1 MAHPAAHPIRIR
13 NRGDGAEQLLV
24 LQNGKPPDEGLLERL
39 RAIEALPYVAS
50 VLALPD
56 LHQKDKAEIPSS
68 VAVTTRGAI
77 VPEFTSVAV
86 NDGMGIVLTDLEARD
101 VTPERLLDFFANM
114 NEHAAR
120 HVLDRNRYSLSAA
133 DMAAAA
139 MEGGRAG
146 VRRYDLPETVLD
158 HMEDNGGTPIESL
171 DGSWSKTIPYLLRAT
186 TLGRCEMGLNFGG
199 NHFLEVQTV
208 ESVCDPLFAARWGLV
223 PGRVTVMYHLGP
235 GPFASTLLHH
245 YSRRKSLHGARVFG
259 FFLSKLLFH
268 FARSRPG
275 SLADRWNL
283 HFRREGWSAF
293 REDSE
298 EGLAFRQALALAT
311 NFGFA
316 YRLATVAAIRDSL
329 RAAFSPFQRADLL
342 CDVPHNGVR
351 EEPWE
356 DGSAWVARHNAC
368 RVTPRQ
374 PAIVAGMY
382 DVPSYVGVGGTSAPP
397 ELHSYDHGA
406 GHLIDDRRAENT
418 LHPAAGS
425 ALRVKM
431 KRGSRQVL
439 AADTL
444 PLRTSAPIDE
454 LVSVLAQHDMVQPV
468 VRLRP
473 LGTLK
478 N

>member
-1 MAHPAAHPIRIR
+1 MAHRAVHPIQMRSR
-13 NRGDGAEQLLV
+13 ADGPEQLLV
-24 LQNGKPPDEGLLERL
+24 LQNGKAPDPELIARL
-39 RAIEALPYVAS
+39 REIEQLPYVAS

-68 VAVTTRGAI
+68 TAVTTRGAI

-86 NDGMGIVLTDLEARD
+86 NDGMGIVLTDLDARD
-101 VTPERLLDFFANM
+101 VTRERLLDFFANM
-114 NEHAAR
+114 NQHAAR
-120 HVLDRNRYSLSAA
+120 HVLDRNRYSLSAE

-139 MEGGRAG
+139 IEGGRAG
-146 VRRYDLPETVLD
+146 IRRYDLPEILLD
-158 HMEDNGGTPIESL
+158 HMEDGGGAPIASL
-171 DGSWSKTIPYLLRAT
+171 DGAWGEIIPYLLRAT
-186 TLGRCEMGLNFGG
+186 ALGRSEMGLNFGG
-199 NHFLEVQTV
+199 NHFLEVQAV
-208 ESVCDPLFAARWGLV
+208 DRVVDPLFATRWGLD

-235 GPFASTLLHH
+235 GPFSSTLLHH
-245 YSRRKSLHGARVFG
+245 YSRRKSLHGARVFA
-259 FFLSKLLFH
+259 FFLSKLMFH
-268 FARSRPG
+268 FARKSPG
-275 SLADRWNL
+275 SIAQRWAL

-293 REDSE
+293 PSDSE
-298 EGLAFRQALALAT
+298 EGQAFRQALALAT

-316 YRLATVAAIRDSL
+316 YRLATVAAIRDAL
-329 RAAFSPFQRADLL
+329 RATFSPFQRADLL
-342 CDVPHNGVR
+342 CDVPHNGLR

-356 DGSAWVARHNAC
+356 DGTAWVARHNAC
-368 RVTPRQ
+368 RVTPRA

-406 GHLIDDRRAENT
+406 GNLIDERRAANT
-418 LHPAAGS
+418 LHPSSGS

-431 KRGSRQVL
+431 KRGTRHVQ

-454 LVSVLAQHDMVQPV
+454 LITVLSQHDMVQPV
-468 VRLRP
+468 VKLRP